1 MSQNKPNKTPN
12 KIINPPQQ
20 VLDDPRHHEPDDGAI
35 DTPGYPASTAPH
47 GG

>member
-1 MSQNKPNKTPN
+1 
-12 KIINPPQQ
+12 
-20 VLDDPRHHEPDDGAI
+20 LDDPRHHEPDDGAI